1 LSEYINSRKDSSF
14 VDRWE
19 WRKFIENI
27 YGLEH
32 FWYVARKNGKIDG
45 FLGLALSNHRIFGR
59 YLVTAPFASQG
70 GFYADSEDTFLAL
83 IGKAEELQNKIR
95 ASYTL
100 IRHMNKKWDLPAGWQ
115 NDHSYATYNLNLDK
129 DFDFYSKEY
138 IRGTLRNTIN
148 RFSKHE
154 LSVMFGRFELIE
166 DFWKVISRSMKE
178 LGSPYHSKR
187 YLEALEGCMGS
198 KAEFILSKAGDGRII
213 GGGLLITHLDKMEIL
228 HMNALKEYKS
238 MNVADFLYWSTIR
251 ECYRRKI
258 HSIDMGRSLVES
270 GNEKYKMKWK
280 PIRNVL
286 YYSYRLTPNMKAPKL
301 NQRNPRLKFAI
312 NVWQRMPLV
321 VANFLGP
328 RLISGIL

>member
-1 LSEYINSRKDSSF
+1 MSVYISSKRDSGF
-14 VDRWE
+14 VDWWE
-19 WRKFIENI
+19 WRKFLETI

-32 FWYVARKNGKIDG
+32 FWYVARKNGKIVG
-45 FLGLALSNHRIFGR
+45 FLGLALANHPIFGR

-70 GFYADSEDTFLAL
+70 GFYADSEDAFLAL
-83 IGKAEELQNKIR
+83 IGKAEELQDKIR
-95 ASYTL
+95 ARYTL
-100 IRHMNKKWDLPAGWQ
+100 IRQMNQKWDLPACWQ
-115 NDHSYATYNLNLDK
+115 NDHSYATYNLHLDK
-129 DFDFYSKEY
+129 DFYSFSKEN

-148 RFSKHE
+148 RFGKNE
-154 LSVMFGRFELIE
+154 LSIMFGRYELIE
-166 DFWKVISRSMKE
+166 EFWKVISRSMKE

-187 YLEALEGCMGS
+187 YLEALVECMGT
-198 KAEFILSKAGDGRII
+198 KAEFVLSKAGDGRII
-213 GGGLLITHLDKMEIL
+213 GGGLLISHLDKMEIL
-228 HMNALKEYKS
+228 HMNGLKEYKS

-251 ECYRRKI
+251 ECHRRKV

-286 YYSYRLTPNMKAPKL
+286 YYSYRLTPKMKIPSL
-301 NQRNPRLKFAI
+301 NQSNPRLKFAI